1 MACNQKNHIMENNPQ
16 PPRHTTGAEQ
26 NFSTIYGNKVV
37 LSLVIFTVQNKI
49 IFLISLF
56 PIKLFA

>member
-16 PPRHTTGAEQ
+16 PPKHKTGAEQ

-49 IFLISLF
+49 IFLI
-56 PIKLFA
+56 